1 MNWNEVYSKYKDTEL
16 MDEFMWFYQ
25 GIANKDIKD
34 IWGYLIVF
42 AETKGIALEKGMIA
56 KKTGVN
62 EYGQNIWQELIHDF
76 EVGGKAEE
84 NMLWCADKFF
94 EIG

>member
-42 AETKGIALEKGMIA
+42 AETKGYGIDLESCTIDKLDDIDWLEEDLDRFDIKDYEIERRMLWCTS
-56 KKTGVN
+56 KF
-62 EYGQNIWQELIHDF
+62 F
-76 EVGGKAEE
+76 EVGK
-84 NMLWCADKFF
+84 
-94 EIG
+94 